1 MKYCYNCK
9 FAKMCKRVDN
19 KEVTDAI
26 EKIVSAMEEDFEE
39 HISELRTRI
48 SEEILRFMAE
58 KCEFYE
64 ENVEREIRRG
74 DENGGRE

>member
-1 MKYCYNCK
+1 M
-9 FAKMCKRVDN
+9 DN